1 MLSTISLGANP
12 YPDYSTIKMASAHA
26 QINVAPNF
34 EPKKIVALKN
44 IFHCIILWYN
54 NVHALHM
61 SIIIMIMYVHVPFS
75 VYAQDH

>member
-26 QINVAPNF
+26 QINIAPNF

-44 IFHCIILWYN
+44 IFHCIIL
-54 NVHALHM
+54 
-61 SIIIMIMYVHVPFS
+61 
-75 VYAQDH
+75 